1 MEGAWTAL
9 PGDAV
14 EIHSLEKRADLN
26 GETGRVLRCDEE
38 SQRSHVRVDATGE
51 TIALKPANVRP
62 LAAGGQRQGT
72 PSALGSN
79 SSAPSAA
86 AAAAPFA
93 SARMA
98 SSTATSSRAASS
110 TPAGGTLPRASAPA
124 PAPAAS
130 VMPAAQASVVPS
142 VVPAVA
148 ASATPAGAALLLQM
162 RRVCVGRVECG
173 STAVRFTASAIEW
186 LPTEGWFVYTE
197 REQCRPH
204 LALATALITALEID
218 PAHGSMCV
226 WSTWP
231 APIGFGISADKYAP
245 GGRPDL
251 ETSSVLFELD
261 EPQLCVGWHA
271 KIVRARPLDTALA
284 RSTRRSP
291 AREKPSF
298 HTPLRPSPPFCL
310 TLTLTPLLPHPH

>member
-1 MEGAWTAL
+1 MEGAWTAR

-26 GETGRVLRCDEE
+26 GKTGRVLRCDEE
-38 SQRSHVRVDATGE
+38 SQRSHVQVDASGE

-72 PSALGSN
+72 PSAPSSS

-86 AAAAPFA
+86 AAPAPSA
-93 SARMA
+93 SAWMA
-98 SSTATSSRAASS
+98 PATTTSSRAASS

-124 PAPAAS
+124 ATPASAVPAPE
-130 VMPAAQASVVPS
+130 S
-142 VVPAVA
+142 VVPAPESVVRAPASVLPAVA
-148 ASATPAGAALLLQM
+148 VSATPAGAALILPM

-173 STAVRFTASAIEW
+173 ATAVCFTASAIEW
-186 LPTEGWFVYTE
+186 LPTEGWFVYLE
-197 REQCRPH
+197 REHCRPR
-204 LALATALITALEID
+204 LALPTTLITALEID
-218 PAHGSMCV
+218 PAHGSFCV

-231 APIGFGISADKYAP
+231 APMGCGISADQYAP

-261 EPQLCVGWHA
+261 EPQLCVGWHT
-271 KIVRARPLDTALA
+271 KIVRVRPL
-284 RSTRRSP
+284 
-291 AREKPSF
+291 
-298 HTPLRPSPPFCL
+298 
-310 TLTLTPLLPHPH
+310 

>member
-38 SQRSHVRVDATGE
+38 SQRSHVQVDASGE

-72 PSALGSN
+72 PSAPGSS

-110 TPAGGTLPRASAPA
+110 APAGGTLPRASAPA

-130 VMPAAQASVVPS
+130 AMPAAQAS

-148 ASATPAGAALLLQM
+148 ASATPAGTALLLQM
-162 RRVCVGRVECG
+162 RRVCVGRAECG
-173 STAVRFTASAIEW
+173 ATAVRFTASAIEW

-261 EPQLCVGWHA
+261 EPQLCVGWHT
-271 KIVRARPLDTALA
+271 KIVRARPLDTALS

-298 HTPLRPSPPFCL
+298 HTPLRLSPPPFCL
-310 TLTLTPLLPHPH
+310 TPTLTPLLPHPH